1 MTLEEL
7 RELPLLAGVSDAGLA
22 RLAAAATEIDA
33 TEGQVLALLDSA
45 ATGAFVVLEGSVAV
59 ELRTRTFELA
69 AGNIVGELAL
79 LVPGTGRVAR
89 VRAATAVRCLA
100 VPREEFLALV
110 ESEPAFA
117 LTLLRELARRLVEVH
132 AT

>member
-1 MTLEEL
+1 VTRDEL
-7 RELPLLAGVSDAGLA
+7 RELRLLAGVSEAGLD
-22 RLAAAATEIDA
+22 RLAATATEIDA

-59 ELRTRTFELA
+59 ELRTRTFELGP
-69 AGNIVGELAL
+69 GNIVGELAL

-100 VPREEFLALV
+100 VPREEFLVLV

-132 AT
+132 AA